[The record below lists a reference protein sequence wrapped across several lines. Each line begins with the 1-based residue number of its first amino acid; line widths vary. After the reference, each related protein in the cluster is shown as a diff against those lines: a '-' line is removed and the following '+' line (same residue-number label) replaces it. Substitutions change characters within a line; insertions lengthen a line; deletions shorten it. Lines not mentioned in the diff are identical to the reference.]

1 MKTLKAIIQKNSY
14 NKLVFD
20 KIDEFFRDSLFNYLM
35 AVINQK
41 EVFNSTSEVIAALAS
56 GKIYYF
62 NGQFYSITGRFS
74 NSISDQL
81 ERWGGKYS
89 LRERS
94 FILPTSKLPLNVIQM
109 IATQNIKDEE
119 KLKTISD
126 YLDGLEENV
135 DYLTDQLDFGG
146 EVTEIL
152 EDLDG
157 QYRES
162 IKGINIITP
171 ELTPYQK
178 QEIKEKYT
186 ENMKLY
192 ISGWLKKDIIKL
204 RQGVQDFVMTG
215 YRADRVKRYILENY
229 ASSAKKTEFL
239 ARQETS
245 LMISKFRQTRY
256 MEAGLTKYRWA
267 TILDGREREEHKHLN
282 GTIQLWSNPPIS
294 DLLTGR
300 RCHPGEDFGCRC
312 RAVPII
318 DD

>member
-1 MKTLKAIIQKNSY
+1 MKDLAAIIQKNSY

-20 KIDEFFRDSLFNYLM
+20 KIDEFFRDSLFNYIM
-35 AVINQK
+35 AVINEK
-41 EVFNSTSEVIAALAS
+41 EIFNSTSEVISALAA

-62 NGQFYSITGRFS
+62 NGQFFSMSGKFS
-74 NSISDQL
+74 NSIADQL

-94 FILPTSKLPLNVIQM
+94 YILPTSKLPLNVIQI
-109 IATQNIKDEE
+109 IATQNIKNEE
-119 KLKTISD
+119 KLKTIED
-126 YLDGLEENV
+126 YLNGVEENT
-135 DYLTDQLDFGG
+135 DYLTDKLDFGG

-162 IKGINIITP
+162 VKGINIITP
-171 ELTPYQK
+171 KLSPYQI

-186 ENMKLY
+186 ENMKLS
-192 ISGWLKKDIIKL
+192 ISGWMKKDIIKL
-204 RQGVQDFVMTG
+204 RKDVQQFALTG
-215 YRADRVKRYILENY
+215 YRADRVKRHILENY
-229 ASSAKKTEFL
+229 ASSAKKAEFL

-245 LMISKFRQTRY
+245 LMISKYRQTRY

-267 TILDGREREEHKHLN
+267 TIMDGREREEHKHLN
-282 GTIQLWSNPPIS
+282 GTIQFWDQPPIS
-294 DLLTGR
+294 DIATGR